1 MKKLYFRAK
10 ALLGLRKKYALE
22 IAVDNVLREWISD
35 CIIERKQEG
44 RRKEFEELRKKIEE
58 EELFYKW
65 LKSKKIWQK

>member
-1 MKKLYFRAK
+1 MKKIFYRAK
-10 ALLGLRKKYALE
+10 ALLGLRKKYNLE
-22 IAVDNVLREWISD
+22 LQADNILKEWISD

-58 EELFYKW
+58 EELFLKW